1 MSRPSIRP
9 STRRRVVAAVVAALV
24 APLALLAVGGL
35 DARQPAVAAVPGDRL
50 TDSAMT
56 QSGRRGQYED
66 FSDLRVTV
74 SQTRDLVTQGIEIS
88 WTGGRPTAPESAYG
102 RNYLQIMQCWGPD
115 PDAPDFRETCQ
126 FGGLT
131 DKGEVSE
138 ELELQVGVS
147 ASGRSVD
154 FNLDAN
160 GNPAGRDPAERLPA
174 DAQVIPFRSSDGD
187 RTRMK
192 DFPPAGAPDDGV
204 PDVEDFFRRDE
215 TNEVVAARIGPD
227 GTGRTIFEVQRG
239 SDAKGLNCGEVLAGA
254 TAGRRCWLVVVPRG
268 ERDFHGTA
276 YQSTRRASGSP
287 LLPSYFANRIV
298 FPLDFEPIRPPC
310 PLGGDVFDTVGS
322 ELVAPAAVSWQASLC
337 SGGQAAFS
345 HTVTTEV
352 TADAAVLAP
361 GAEGRGVAY
370 VDEPVV
376 REETD
381 PAIVHAPITI
391 NAAVIAFQ
399 IEARTSRSEVPD
411 STPDAQRLNGQPLPE
426 LRLTPRLVAKLL
438 TQSYQ
443 QDVPNPSPEDPQG
456 SGPDIA
462 KNPRSI
468 RVDDE
473 FVKLNPV
480 FESFFPTSRHYPIQL
495 PDGESVL
502 ARRLWQWVLADE
514 AARKWLS
521 GLPDGQNMRVNPA
534 YVPLV
539 FGDGQGL
546 SRFPKEDP
554 SCRTGEVTNGVPK
567 FPYCMPGFA
576 PWAESLEVAARQ
588 TLRSDA
594 RQRIVWDETAG
605 GVDPENPL
613 ARLGDYKA
621 APPPLPG
628 RKFGLGITDAAS
640 AARYGLATAS
650 LCDAEGE
657 NCVRADTA
665 GLLAGV
671 GAMEPSAVDGVLQA
685 NPSKSVPGA
694 YPLTMLTYAA
704 ANLERSEPARREYA
718 RLLRYAATEGQTIG
732 SKPGQLPPGYVPL
745 PESLRNQTLAVA
757 AELAKSTPSPAA
769 TTDPAQPPGPD
780 PASVPPPAST
790 PAPGVTPSV
799 APTPG
804 PTPTPPGSPAPV
816 AATTPTPGEPVG
828 WLRFL
833 LLAVLGVGVASGIS
847 GPTMLTLGYRRPR
860 PTGTES

>member
-1 MSRPSIRP
+1 MAA
-9 STRRRVVAAVVAALV
+9 VAAVLV
-24 APLALLAVGGL
+24 APTALLAVGGADL
-35 DARQPAVAAVPGDRL
+35 RQPAQAAVPGDRL
-50 TDSAMT
+50 TESALT
-56 QSGRRGQYED
+56 QHGRRGQYED
-66 FSDLRVTV
+66 FSGLRVTV
-74 SQTRDLVTQGIEIS
+74 SQTRNLVTQGIEVS
-88 WTGGRPTAPESAYG
+88 WTGGRATAPESAYG
-102 RNYLQIMQCWGPD
+102 TSYLQVMQCWGPD

-131 DKGEVSE
+131 AKGEVSE

-147 ASGRSVD
+147 ASSRSVD

-174 DAQVIPFRSSDGD
+174 DAQVIPFRSSDGE

-215 TNEVVAARIGPD
+215 TNEVVAARTSSD
-227 GTGRTIFEVQRG
+227 GAGRIIFEVQRG
-239 SDAKGLNCGEVLAGA
+239 SDAKGLNCGEVLADA
-254 TAGRRCWLVVVPRG
+254 PAGRRCWLVVVPRG
-268 ERDFHGTA
+268 DRDFHGDV

-298 FPLDFEPIRPPC
+298 FPLDFEPVRPPC
-310 PLGGDVFDTVGS
+310 PLGGEVFDTVGS
-322 ELVAPAAVSWQASLC
+322 EMVAPAAVSWQASLC
-337 SGGQAAFS
+337 AGGRAAFS
-345 HTVTTEV
+345 HTVTTES
-352 TADAAVLAP
+352 TAGAAVLSP
-361 GAEGRGVAY
+361 GAQGRGVAY
-370 VDEPVV
+370 VDEPVL
-376 REETD
+376 RAETD
-381 PAIVHAPITI
+381 PMVLHAPITV

-399 IEARTSRSEVPD
+399 VEARTSKSEVPG

-426 LRLTPRLVAKLL
+426 LKLTPRLVAKLL

-443 QDVPNPSPEDPQG
+443 QDVPDPSDN
-456 SGPDIA
+456 PDIA

-473 FVKLNPV
+473 FVRLNPV
-480 FESFFPTSRHYPIQL
+480 FDSFFPTSRHYPIQL

-502 ARRLWQWVLADE
+502 ARRVWQWVLADE
-514 AARKWLS
+514 AARRWLS
-521 GLPDGQNMRVNPA
+521 GVPDEKGMRVNPA

-546 SRFPKEDP
+546 PRFPKEDP
-554 SCRTGEVTNGVPK
+554 SCRTGEPTNGVPK
-567 FPYCMPGFA
+567 FEYCMPGFA

-605 GVDPENPL
+605 GIDPENPQ

-650 LCDAEGE
+650 LCDAAGQG
-657 NCVRADTA
+657 CVTANGA

-671 GAMEPSAVDGVLQA
+671 GAMEPSPVDGVLQA
-685 NPSKSVPGA
+685 NPTRSVPGA

-704 ANLERSEPARREYA
+704 ANLDRAEPARREYA
-718 RLLRYAATEGQTIG
+718 RLLRFIATDGQTIG
-732 SKPGQLPPGYVPL
+732 SKPGQLPPGYAPL
-745 PESLRNQTLAVA
+745 PQSLRNQTLAVA
-757 AELAKSTPSPAA
+757 TELAKVVPSSPTPTGSAPGSSSDPPPSTSPSPSTPAGGATPSPA
-769 TTDPAQPPGPD
+769 G
-780 PASVPPPAST
+780 
-790 PAPGVTPSV
+790 TPS
-799 APTPG
+799 A
-804 PTPTPPGSPAPV
+804 TPTPPAAVVPV

-833 LLAVLGVGVASGIS
+833 LLGVLGAGMASGIA
-847 GPTMLTLGYRRPR
+847 GPVMLTLGYRRSTSDG
-860 PTGTES
+860 TGT